1 MIGARGHLSGCILAL
16 VVARMSDL
24 LVATSGTAVPA
35 CRFAHAGYLLALAAW
50 IGLAVP
56 VLAQENL
63 AQEKLAQVP
72 AQVLAQDNAGLA
84 AGKDAWARASC
95 FTCHGSR
102 AQGGDGG
109 DYPVGPSLRNVRF
122 GKETMVDIVS
132 CGIPGTPPMPAWLKG
147 AYTTVECYG
156 MPLGSIPAGM
166 TVPGI
171 LTADEIKALVNYVF
185 ATFVQAPRP

>member
-1 MIGARGHLSGCILAL
+1 MQRYDWFQGIACP
-16 VVARMSDL
+16 VVARMSGL

-63 AQEKLAQVP
+63 AQEKLAQL
-72 AQVLAQDNAGLA
+72 LAQDNSGFA

-95 FTCHGSR
+95 SNCHGSR

-171 LTADEIKALVNYVF
+171 LTADEIKALVDYVF
-185 ATFVQAPRP
+185 ATFVQTPRP